1 MQWLDGA
8 VIAGE
13 RLPLLCFLCGFIVGF
28 LLIRISV
35 RLIRARVRWW
45 PGNLRAGET
54 HIHHMVFGV
63 VLVLVSGIGM
73 VSMVHTAGPVTAA
86 VLAAAFGVGAALVL
100 DEFAL
105 IFYLRDVYW
114 EEQGRTSVDAVFVA
128 LAVTA
133 LLVLGFHPLWLLDI
147 NGFRDEPHTEVP
159 FLVVGFAA
167 VNLALAS
174 VVIAKGKIWTGLFG
188 MFFLPLLVVGALRL
202 SRPGAPWARWR
213 YADRR
218 RLMYRAVVR
227 ERRYRRPVIRA
238 KIFIQDLV
246 AGKPDVEH
254 VRRAAE
260 AELTRTVV
268 PAPPAPHRQHWWT
281 GHDTPS
287 TSTPPSASSSSPTS
301 DSPPGS
307 GPSPAADSSSAVDPS
322 PPAQDTVSGES
333 SH

>member
-1 MQWLDGA
+1 MRRWLDEMSAQG
-8 VIAGE
+8 
-13 RLPLLCFLCGFIVGF
+13 RLPLLCFLFGFIVGF
-28 LLIRISV
+28 LLIRLSV
-35 RLIRARVRWW
+35 RLIRKQVRWW
-45 PGNLRAGET
+45 PGNLRSGGV

-63 VLVLVSGIGM
+63 ILMLLSGIGM
-73 VSMVHTAGPVTAA
+73 VTLYQSADTMTAGL
-86 VLAAAFGVGAALVL
+86 LAAAFGVGAALTL

-128 LAVTA
+128 LAVTG
-133 LLVLGFHPLWLLDI
+133 LLLLGFHPLWLLDI
-147 NGFRDEPHTEVP
+147 NDFRSGGNIEVRI
-159 FLVVGFAA
+159 FVVAFAV
-167 VNLALAS
+167 VNLGLAA

-218 RLMYRAVVR
+218 RLMYRSIVR

-238 KIFIQDLV
+238 KIFVQDLI

-254 VRRAAE
+254 VRMAAE

-268 PAPPAPHRQHWWT
+268 PAPPAP
-281 GHDTPS
+281 
-287 TSTPPSASSSSPTS
+287 PPRYHLPWSSEH
-301 DSPPGS
+301 
-307 GPSPAADSSSAVDPS
+307 GPD
-322 PPAQDTVSGES
+322 
-333 SH
+333 H

>member
-1 MQWLDGA
+1 MGPWLDEEL
-8 VIAGE
+8 IARE
-13 RLPLLCFLCGFIVGF
+13 RLPLLWFLLGFIVGF
-28 LLIRISV
+28 LFIRLSV

-45 PGNLRAGET
+45 PGNLRAGDT

-63 VLVLVSGIGM
+63 ILVLVSGIGM
-73 VSMVHTAGPVTAA
+73 VAAFPNVSSATAA
-86 VLAAAFGVGAALVL
+86 ALAAAFGVGAALVL

-128 LAVTA
+128 VAVTG
-133 LLVLGFHPLWLLDI
+133 LLLLGFHPLWMLDI
-147 NGFRDEPHTEVP
+147 NDFRRGSSAAVDIFVI
-159 FLVVGFAA
+159 VFAA
-167 VNLALAS
+167 ANLALAA

-218 RLMYRAVVR
+218 RLMYRAIVR

-238 KIFIQDLV
+238 KIFVQDLV

-254 VRRAAE
+254 VREAAE
-260 AELTRTVV
+260 AELARRVV
-268 PAPPAPHRQHWWT
+268 PAPPAPHRHHSLWHAA
-281 GHDTPS
+281 GHS
-287 TSTPPSASSSSPTS
+287 GPTS
-301 DSPPGS
+301 SEQ
-307 GPSPAADSSSAVDPS
+307 PAPR
-322 PPAQDTVSGES
+322 DTVSGDEK
-333 SH
+333 H